1 MTLLP
6 DWLAQRAA
14 AAGARPALLHGDR
27 CWTFAELNAEA
38 DELAAR
44 LRQAGVQRG
53 QRLGLLL
60 GSDSTFVAAVHA
72 APRLGITLV
81 PLNLRLKP
89 DELGW
94 QLAHAEVSWLLHDA
108 DHEALAGAAAESQ
121 LRTTESHRPKPPSPA
136 AEQLTQAGLRLL
148 AAGEMD
154 LNDTPNPRA
163 PAESP
168 ALIDLQQTH
177 SIVFTSGTT
186 GRPKGALLSYGNH
199 WWSAIGAA
207 LNVGLS
213 NSDRLL
219 ACLPLYHV
227 GGLSTLFRGAIYG
240 CTVILQNG
248 FDARAVNAAID
259 EQGATAI
266 SVVAVTLRRLLDDR
280 GARPFPASLRCVLAG
295 GGPVPRAL
303 LEECAACGLPV
314 LQTYGLTESAAQAV
328 TLSPVDALRKLGS
341 AGRPLPQVQLRIV
354 AGEREAGPNE
364 AGEIFLRGPSIMR
377 GYLGEPP
384 LPEGWLATGD
394 IGWLD
399 AEGYLYVGDRRDDLI
414 ISGGENVYPA
424 EVEAALLAHP
434 AVAEAGVVGVP
445 DERWGQVPA
454 ALAVLHSGSAAVD
467 EADLLAFC
475 RQRLASY
482 KVPTSVRFVAA
493 LPRTSSGKLMRHQ
506 LRTTLA
512 EGVSVN
518 GAH

>member
-1 MTLLP
+1 MTWLP
-6 DWLAQRAA
+6 DWLAQRAVV
-14 AAGARPALLHGDR
+14 AGTRPALLHGDR
-27 CWTFAELNAEA
+27 CWTFAELNAEV

-53 QRLGLLL
+53 ERLGLLL
-60 GSDSTFVAAVHA
+60 GSDPTFVAAVHA
-72 APRLGITLV
+72 APRLGATLV
-81 PLNLRLKP
+81 PLNPRLTP
-89 DELGW
+89 GELAW
-94 QLAHAEVSWLLHDA
+94 QLAHAKVGWLLHDA
-108 DHEALAGAAAESQ
+108 EHAPLAQAAAERQ
-121 LRTTESHRPKPPSPA
+121 LQSTELHQVTPSGTA
-136 AEQLTQAGLRLL
+136 AQQPTQAGVRLL
-148 AAGEMD
+148 AAGD
-154 LNDTPNPRA
+154 LRLSDMPGPHAEAEPA
-163 PAESP
+163 P
-168 ALIDLQQTH
+168 LIDLEETH

-213 NSDRLL
+213 TSDRLL

-240 CTVILQNG
+240 CTVILQSG
-248 FDARAVNAAID
+248 FDPRAVNAAID

-266 SVVAVTLRRLLDDR
+266 SVVAVTLRRLLDER
-280 GARPFPASLRCVLAG
+280 GARPFPATLRCVLAG
-295 GGPVPRAL
+295 GGPIPRAL
-303 LEECAACGLPV
+303 LEECAARELPV

-328 TLSPVDALRKLGS
+328 TLSPEDALRKLGS
-341 AGRPLPQVQLRIV
+341 AGHPLPQVQLRIV
-354 AGEREAGPNE
+354 AGERDADVDE

-384 LPEGWLATGD
+384 LPDGWLATGD

-434 AVAEAGVVGVP
+434 CVVEAGVVGLP

-454 ALAVLHSGSAAVD
+454 ALAVLRDGSPVVDAAELV
-467 EADLLAFC
+467 AFC
-475 RQRLASY
+475 RERLASY
-482 KVPTSVRFVAA
+482 KVPTSISFAAA

-512 EGVSVN
+512 EGVT
-518 GAH
+518 GAP